1 MPADGTLAA
10 ITPITPAEVSAS
22 LPRQMR
28 QLGQSATVIYD
39 KQVRDTYL
47 IVFSYQDDFYLMP
60 SRHVADRYRAPRAR
74 LAAGFRAGAKLM

>member
-28 QLGQSATVIYD
+28 QLGQSTTVIYD

-47 IVFSYQDDFYLMP
+47 IAVSYQDNFLLFDA
-60 SRHVADRYRAPRAR
+60 SAAAAAR
-74 LAAGFRAGAKLM
+74 